1 MSDYLPLLLKELQE
15 SQPELSLGL
24 LSECVNQLTKLEKAA
39 IMYQITKNRS
49 AEILLNNTYLQD
61 SSSSKFDSWVN
72 ELYQEV
78 IDTLNF
84 SISEIL
90 DNL

>member
-1 MSDYLPLLLKELQE
+1 MNDYLPALLKELQE

-49 AEILLNNTYLQD
+49 AEILLTTLYLE
-61 SSSSKFDSWVN
+61 SSYAHFDIWVS
-72 ELYQEV
+72 ELYLKA
-78 IDTLNF
+78 INTLTNQ
-84 SISEIL
+84 ISEIL